1 MDQATRY
8 ADAYPPREIA
18 RMVERLGVAKAQ
30 TDTITLSALSALAVL
45 AGAFISF
52 GALFYT
58 FTITGSSLG
67 FGLTRLLGGLS
78 FCLGPVLV
86 VVAGAELFTANN
98 LLAGIVRNLVAVS
111 LGNIVGGTLPVASI
125 YWVAYLRP
133 ERRTEPPPS

>member
-30 TDTITLSALSALAVL
+30 TDTITLSALAVL
-45 AGAFISF
+45 AGAFISL

-111 LGNIVGGTLPVASI
+111 LGNIVGGTLLVASI